1 MIQINA
7 NDSTAHFP
15 KIIVELPL
23 DYIPENDFPIRV
35 VYNSIY
41 KLLFIY
47 TKFGFVFVIE
57 PNSGTCIMNEKY
69 SDSPIYLV
77 TPSLDHSNHY
87 ILNRKGEVYESYVK
101 IESFFNKCIEKGGDY
116 FDSIGVFMN
125 NVSADEQSKIYRNYF
140 DKLKNSGNYLEAL
153 LLVAKS
159 GKPFLRTFEYLSSIK
174 DFPNINETSAL
185 LEYFAIVLDDGKLNE
200 VESLELVQLALNKKK
215 LDIVRKWLDA
225 DQIFC
230 TAQLGKVVIEADPEL
245 ALKIFE
251 KSASEA
257 MIIYSLALLGKFDEF
272 SNLLKVTKENIEI
285 KAIFSSLLKSKKE
298 FISKLISAV
307 IHEKFTLFDKELVL
321 DIFGVDF
328 GSFSAEIYEIFAKSP
343 ELLVHLNSEKI
354 NTIIAIKLIE
364 LRADIFT
371 EFVITCEEND
381 LRLSKEDI
389 LPLLKNSNLNNLA
402 FSFESSLDECI
413 KLADGTV
420 GHEKMIKST
429 NLSPSDAKKLIFRL
443 IEENPSRYAKL
454 SIKMGEFI
462 DENDFEEIKEL
473 LRTTIDEETYCDFLI
488 SRSSLGYSVTNDV
501 LDSVI
506 KLQDESRLLD
516 VCEKAEISEPK
527 AFFLKVSVR
536 LYKYYILCFKFF
548 RAIITNHW
556 H

>member
-1 MIQINA
+1 M
-7 NDSTAHFP
+7 
-15 KIIVELPL
+15 IVELPL

-35 VYNSIY
+35 IYNSVY

-47 TKFGFVFVIE
+47 TKFGFVFVVE
-57 PNSGTCIMNEKY
+57 PNSGSCIMNEKY

-77 TPSLDHSNHY
+77 TPSLDHSNHF
-87 ILNRKGEVYESYVK
+87 ILNRKGEIHESNIS
-101 IESFFNKCIEKGGDY
+101 IESFFNKCIQKGVDY
-116 FDSIGVFMN
+116 FEPIGIFMN
-125 NVSADEQSKIYRNYF
+125 NVSVDKQSEIYRNYF
-140 DKLKNSGNYLEAL
+140 DKLKNSENHLEAL

-185 LEYFAIVLDDGKLNE
+185 LEYFAIVLEDGKLNE

-272 SNLLKVTKENIEI
+272 SNLLKLTTENVDI
-285 KAIFSSLLKSKKE
+285 KAIFTSLLKSKKE
-298 FISKLISAV
+298 LISKLISAV

-321 DIFGVDF
+321 EILGVDF
-328 GSFSAEIYEIFAKSP
+328 DSYSGEIYEIFAKSP
-343 ELLVHLNSEKI
+343 ELLVYLNSEEI
-354 NTIIAIKLIE
+354 NTNIAIKLIE
-364 LRADIFT
+364 IRADLFSD
-371 EFVITCEEND
+371 FVIMCEEND
-381 LRLSKEDI
+381 IRLSKEDI
-389 LPLLKNSNLNNLA
+389 LPLLKASNLNTLV
-402 FSFESSLDECI
+402 FSFESNLDECI
-413 KLADGTV
+413 KLADDTV

-429 NLSPSDAKKLIFRL
+429 NLSPSDVKKLIFRL

-462 DENDFEEIKEL
+462 EENDFEEIKEL
-473 LRTTIDEETYCDFLI
+473 LRTNIDEETYCDFLI
-488 SRSSLGYSVTNDV
+488 SRSNLGSSVTNDI

-506 KLQDESRLLD
+506 KLQDETRILD
-516 VCEKAEISEPK
+516 VCEKAEVSDPMSV
-527 AFFLKVSVR
+527 FLKISVR
-536 LYKYYILCFKFF
+536 LYE
-548 RAIITNHW
+548 
-556 H
+556 